1 MRTTSLLFFYLMLCC
16 QTTESLTLK
25 AVILGTNVTLDCE
38 LDVKEIFWLFMKPAE
53 SLVVIYRTSSAESI
67 MFSSYDERLQNKYL
81 SRTESRL
88 FIRIITKDELGIYY
102 CAKVNT
108 SLQLS
113 NGTKLY
119 TETNNQTDQPQ
130 HQTAAI
136 TSISIISL
144 FLITIVTVL
153 GLLTLKCEKPRKSR
167 QHNVKVKQF
176 DDLNAE
182 EFTEVEFRPCE

>member
-1 MRTTSLLFFYLMLCC
+1 MCLFH
-16 QTTESLTLK
+16 
-25 AVILGTNVTLDCE
+25 
-38 LDVKEIFWLFMKPAE
+38 
-53 SLVVIYRTSSAESI
+53 
-67 MFSSYDERLQNKYL
+67 DERLQNRYS

-88 FIRIITKDELGIYY
+88 FIRIITKEELGIYY

-119 TETNNQTDQPQ
+119 TETNRQNDQPQ

-136 TSISIISL
+136 TSISIIAS
-144 FLITIVTVL
+144 FLITIVIVL

-167 QHNVKVKQF
+167 QQNVKVKQF
-176 DDLNAE
+176 DDLNTE